1 MHKNMAYNQK
11 SKTFFITQF
20 NNSIDK
26 FTIFHSKWPNRNIKE
41 IDFDIFIISTNNL
54 AKEIRISVIIKEE
67 YSIVPPLTM
76 LIIFSSLTSLPR
88 SRNPLLPNVQFHP
101 LSPPPI
107 NLPPLY
113 PPSSPYHRSN
123 FHLIS
128 VVVWPPI

>member
-26 FTIFHSKWPNRNIKE
+26 FTIFHSKLPNRNIKE

-76 LIIFSSLTSLPR
+76 
-88 SRNPLLPNVQFHP
+88 
-101 LSPPPI
+101 
-107 NLPPLY
+107 
-113 PPSSPYHRSN
+113 
-123 FHLIS
+123 
-128 VVVWPPI
+128 